1 MISTGLTY
9 LDKLTGG
16 LKLGDN
22 VAWEAADGVPVEY
35 FVRSFFSN
43 GKDFGDNIVYISFN
57 FSPHTILQ
65 RYDYLFNKKN
75 AVLIDAF
82 THGKGNSDSVFSDFY
97 RSDLYDR
104 ERIIC
109 IENPKDIKS
118 FMNILN
124 EIETK
129 HKEGSF
135 YIFDGLTGMNELWK
149 DEKAVLDFFAFTCP
163 KLYDLKALA
172 YWMISRE
179 AHSREFIAGIMH
191 VTQIVFSISATDSEY
206 YELKVH
212 KLQDRTPLYGARP
225 VYFRILDKNII
236 FDDRKAAEVFNIGD
250 KVKNLRKE
258 ARMTQAELAASLNMT
273 PGAVSQI
280 ENDIITPSLQTLLH
294 LSSLFGRPV
303 DYFIGTSGQSRSR
316 KGYIA
321 MKKNGFEP
329 VPHPDVGLLKMTD
342 SEHAGIR
349 SFYVTLKAGQAA
361 KDPIML
367 HKGREFMVVVKGS
380 LKITINGDEVALA
393 EGDSILITDSFPS
406 RCEGSGDSG
415 CEFVYMLF

>member
-16 LKLGDN
+16 LHLGDN

-43 GKDFGDNIVYISFN
+43 AKEFSDNIVYISFN

-65 RYDYLFNKKN
+65 RYDYLFNKDN
-75 AVLIDAF
+75 AILIDAF

-97 RSDLYDR
+97 RSELYDR

-109 IENPKDIKS
+109 IENPKDIRS
-118 FMNILN
+118 FMSILN
-124 EIETK
+124 EVETK

-172 YWMISRE
+172 YWIISRE

-191 VTQIVFSISATDSEY
+191 VTQIVFSINATDSEY

-212 KLQDRTPLYGARP
+212 KLQDRTPLYGTRP
-225 VYFRILDKNII
+225 VYFRILDKNIL
-236 FDDRKAAEVFNIGD
+236 FDERKAAEVFNIGE

-258 ARMTQAELAASLNMT
+258 ARMTQAELASSLTLT

-294 LSSLFGRPV
+294 LSSLFCKPI
-303 DYFIGTSGQSRSR
+303 DYFIGTSGHDRSR

-321 MKKNGFEP
+321 LNKDSYEP
-329 VPHPDVGLLKMTD
+329 VPHHAVKLLRMID
-342 SEHAGIR
+342 SEHTGIR
-349 SFYVTLKAGQAA
+349 SFHVTLNAGQVVD
-361 KDPIML
+361 DPIML
-367 HKGREFMVVVKGS
+367 HKGREFIVVMKGT
-380 LKITINGDEVALA
+380 LKIKVNDDAVVLA
-393 EGDSILITDSFPS
+393 EGDSILISDSFAS
-406 RCEGSGDSG
+406 RYEGSGDSG
-415 CEFVYMLF
+415 CEFVYILF